1 MDMETVT
8 PIAVQA
14 SEWESKYN
22 EMATSAESRLNRI
35 ERYRSQVSY
44 LEQYLTDNWDEDT
57 AEHFTAIADI
67 FKISLTKSFSV
78 EVSISGRLTVTA
90 PIGTTEDEIASQLEA
105 SIETN
110 YSDIVVEDYHL
121 DIDSVDISDY

>member
-8 PIAVQA
+8 PIAAQVCT
-14 SEWESKYN
+14 WESQYN
-22 EMATSAESRLNRI
+22 EMATSAASRLTRI
-35 ERYRSQVSY
+35 ERYRSQASE

-57 AEHFTAIADI
+57 EEHFKAIADI

-105 SIETN
+105 SIESN
-110 YSDIVVEDYHL
+110 YSDISVEDYHL
-121 DIDSVDISDY
+121 DIDNVDISDY